1 MERLRNIFGPVR
13 VGFLVLGPVCVFLGY
28 AVAVYDNYKVN
39 TFHLLIALIGALAAH
54 ISVNSFNEYFDFRSG
69 LDSHTIRTP
78 FSGGSGTIQ
87 KHPEIA
93 SWVLAMA
100 VGTTILTILIG
111 IYFTVLR
118 GIGILPIVM
127 SGILIIIG
135 YSTIIVRQPLLCL
148 VAPGMGFGTLM
159 VIGTYFVLT
168 GTYSLTIATV
178 SLVPFF
184 LVSNLLLLNQ
194 FPDIEAD
201 KSVGR
206 RNVVIVLGKKKSSL
220 IYLLFIVFTY
230 STIVIGVLLKILP
243 PFTLLALTTAII
255 GLIVTVNIYRH
266 RNNITK
272 LVPYMGMNVVIN
284 LLTPI
289 LIALGL
295 LIG

>member
-1 MERLRNIFGPVR
+1 VR

>member
-1 MERLRNIFGPVR
+1 
-13 VGFLVLGPVCVFLGY
+13 
-28 AVAVYDNYKVN
+28 VN